1 MSKIRTEYEGGG
13 MIMSD
18 LRYQYFRQQ
27 VAKYCR
33 DEIPYITEQCWEAMF
48 HYLVN
53 GLDPG
58 AFLTNLLSNDLWGAV
73 YSADFMN
80 KKNISSYVKL
90 VTHVFPKACYGT
102 DETFTRWMQLSDRE
116 RERILL
122 QLKLIPD
129 VFELIKLNA
138 EQSS

>member
-1 MSKIRTEYEGGG
+1 
-13 MIMSD
+13 
-18 LRYQYFRQQ
+18 
-27 VAKYCR
+27 
-33 DEIPYITEQCWEAMF
+33 MF

-53 GLDPG
+53 GLEPG
-58 AFLTNLLSNDLWGAV
+58 DFLTNLLLNDLWGAV

-90 VTHVFPKACYGT
+90 VNHVFPKVCYGT
-102 DETFTRWMQLSDRE
+102 NEKMTRWVQMSDRE